1 MVLSADDVRS
11 LHRSERKILL
21 ALERLMKRYQ
31 WVPLDLLKRDLG
43 LSLSEVTYRLGR
55 LMERGMVRYDTVPYE
70 GYALVSTGYDAMAL
84 ATLTRRGTIS
94 ALGCQIG
101 EGKESVVYEALGLTR
116 VALKFHHVG
125 QRSFQQVRVARE
137 YLPEQGHCPWIFASR
152 YSAEREYEALI
163 RLHPGVSVPLP
174 VDSNRHV
181 VVMEYID
188 GVNLNRCELEDPE
201 PVLEEIL
208 DAVARMYKS
217 GIIHADLSEF
227 NVMLRDGKPV
237 LIDWPQWVDTSH
249 PNANE
254 ILTRDVGNII
264 RYFSRKYQ
272 IRKPEEE
279 VVAWV
284 TG

>member
-1 MVLSADDVRS
+1 
-11 LHRSERKILL
+11 
-21 ALERLMKRYQ
+21 MKRYQ

-55 LMERGMVRYDTVPYE
+55 LMERGMVRYDIVPYE
-70 GYALVSTGYDAMAL
+70 GYTLVSTGYDAMAL

-101 EGKESVVYEALGLTR
+101 EGKESVVYEALGLTQ

-125 QRSFQQVRVARE
+125 QRSFSHVRVSRE

-152 YSAEREYEALI
+152 YSAEREYEAL
-163 RLHPGVSVPLP
+163 RLLHPEVSVPLP

-188 GVNLNRCELEDPE
+188 GVNLNRCELEDPK
-201 PVLEEIL
+201 PIMEEIL
-208 DAVARMYKS
+208 DEVARMYRK
-217 GIIHADLSEF
+217 GVIHADLSEF
-227 NVMLRDGKPV
+227 NVMIRDGRPV
-237 LIDWPQWVDTSH
+237 LIDWPQWVDTTH
-249 PNANE
+249 PNATE
-254 ILTRDVGNII
+254 ILIRDIGNII
-264 RYFSRKYQ
+264 RYFSRKYKL
-272 IRKPEEE
+272 RSTEKEA
-279 VVAWV
+279 VAWV